1 MHTDKK
7 LLAKGLKFIGYT
19 VAVMFLA
26 PFTIYQA
33 FKNEGHPAYWP
44 VLIVGLVLAVVAI
57 GLGFYTIKIFMEALF
72 GKKAK
77 D

>member
-44 VLIVGLVLAVVAI
+44 VLIVGLVLAAVAI